1 MSSVVSIYPSNDM
14 SVVLENAKK
23 EVSCGL
29 VIGYNEDGDLVIFGG
44 GMINGRQP
52 THSDWN
58 YMIDRFKHGLIG
70 GEYG

>member
-1 MSSVVSIYPSNDM
+1 MSNVTEIFPANDM
-14 SVVLENAKK
+14 ATVLENSKG

-29 VIGYNEDGDLVIFGG
+29 VIGYNKDGDLVIFGG

>member
-1 MSSVVSIYPSNDM
+1 MSEVVDIFPSNSMD
-14 SVVLENAKK
+14 VVLDNAKG
-23 EVSCGL
+23 ELSCGL
-29 VIGYNEDGDLVIFGG
+29 IIGYDSDGDLVIFGG